1 MKGASG
7 IPSHNMKKIRVPKK
21 DDVVDVL
28 GHKVA
33 RSGFFGQA
41 SKAGRLVLSAPNIS
55 TNYRFAKFK
64 WTLLEHG
71 PQGSHAF
78 VLEDCLINLSV
89 VPKKAGTT
97 TVADCHRH
105 NPVH

>member
-1 MKGASG
+1 MSRASG
-7 IPSHNMKKIRVPKK
+7 IFFAQHEEDSRSQEG
-21 DDVVDVL
+21 VL